1 MQSTFRF
8 YPEGWDVCNRKAM
21 QRIKSDFQKKDIQG
35 IRIFNPSQPHK
46 MMEELILDFYKEVSY
61 NRGASAN
68 KEVTRD
74 CGEDVLGQ
82 TVRLKNL
89 EKRPELNGRCGVCVG
104 YDSGTDRY
112 LARIITEGV
121 EQDISLRQSSFSIL
135 KPKLTGQT
143 VLVKGLQSKPEL
155 NGRYGFVDEFLRE
168 SERYRI
174 LLPDRPGV
182 GLVLALKSENLEK
195 VTSFAGAVPIKIQA
209 PATKAE
215 AVKPPVPKTKAKPAS
230 SANAN
235 SKSSTGFGPPDRAA
249 HEKPQESSLLGEAD
263 DEDPLADIFGP
274 RLEESTKREGS
285 DLMTRI
291 FAAECDNDSS
301 TGLGGSD
308 STNSVVAAAHVAA
321 QPSAPA
327 CVAIERPSP
336 CQRLQLSLNGL
347 LGMRVWAVVADPD
360 EAEEILDHLMDC
372 GKTVFSISAGGNAHF
387 ASTAELGRDPGLPKA
402 EVLAFID
409 PQLSDVRA
417 GALDAKRLGVQGILL
432 HPEGAAYGNDAVE
445 ACRDAGMT
453 VHSADILSEVQP
465 GLGLPVAPLD

>member
-1 MQSTFRF
+1 
-8 YPEGWDVCNRKAM
+8 
-21 QRIKSDFQKKDIQG
+21 
-35 IRIFNPSQPHK
+35 
-46 MMEELILDFYKEVSY
+46 
-61 NRGASAN
+61 
-68 KEVTRD
+68 
-74 CGEDVLGQ
+74 
-82 TVRLKNL
+82 
-89 EKRPELNGRCGVCVG
+89 
-104 YDSGTDRY
+104 
-112 LARIITEGV
+112 
-121 EQDISLRQSSFSIL
+121 
-135 KPKLTGQT
+135 
-143 VLVKGLQSKPEL
+143 
-155 NGRYGFVDEFLRE
+155 VDEFLRE

-195 VTSFAGAVPIKIQA
+195 VTSFAGDVPIKIQA

-249 HEKPQESSLLGEAD
+249 HEKSQESSLLGEAD

-321 QPSAPA
+321 QSSAAP
-327 CVAIERPSP
+327 CVTIERPSP

-372 GKTVFSISAGGNAHF
+372 GKTACPRLKFLLSLIRSSLMF
-387 ASTAELGRDPGLPKA
+387 ALALWMQSGL
-402 EVLAFID
+402 
-409 PQLSDVRA
+409 
-417 GALDAKRLGVQGILL
+417 
-432 HPEGAAYGNDAVE
+432 
-445 ACRDAGMT
+445 ACRAY
-453 VHSADILSEVQP
+453 SCILRV
-465 GLGLPVAPLD
+465 LPMAMMQWKLVAMPV